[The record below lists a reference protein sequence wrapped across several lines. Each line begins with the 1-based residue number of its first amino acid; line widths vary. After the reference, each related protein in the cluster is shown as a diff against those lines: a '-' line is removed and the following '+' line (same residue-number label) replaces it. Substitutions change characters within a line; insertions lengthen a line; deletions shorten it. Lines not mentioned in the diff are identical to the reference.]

1 MEELDKSIFQG
12 RLLHIL
18 PAKRPPAAPEP
29 KQYALFHLSL
39 NHTHSNMVVYN
50 LHSQQGEKGYG
61 RKKPEGLSGLREFRW
76 WKQFIERLYSC
87 KSHYDSLLD

>member
-39 NHTHSNMVVYN
+39 NYTHSNMVVYN
-50 LHSQQGEKGYG
+50 LHSQQRGKRIWEEKA
-61 RKKPEGLSGLREFRW
+61 
-76 WKQFIERLYSC
+76 
-87 KSHYDSLLD
+87 